1 MGVQGVLKTGEN
13 ILAIHGITMRLEERD
28 FLVNPV
34 IQAELIAS
42 PFFSLFGALRFGA

>member
-1 MGVQGVLKTGEN
+1 MGVQGSLKTGEN
-13 ILAIHGITMRLEERD
+13 ILAIHGMNNAAGDGD